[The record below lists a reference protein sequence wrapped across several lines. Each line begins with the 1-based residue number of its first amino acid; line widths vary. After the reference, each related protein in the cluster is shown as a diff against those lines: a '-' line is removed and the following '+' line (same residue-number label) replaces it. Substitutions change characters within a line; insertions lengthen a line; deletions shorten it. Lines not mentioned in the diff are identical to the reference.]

1 MKAVELTQSQIKA
14 LEGGASMLILPIVG
28 ISIKNYKVLDV
39 KSFIYDWCLLQKGD
53 KFFIQ
58 EEFMLYGNQIVSKE
72 IYHTCGLETSS
83 CVGNVYLWEPASQM
97 TYEQSR
103 FKDLECVDVRVVKV
117 QNIEYKTSFKI
128 RGIKKSTFW
137 SDCENEIGMLEDF
150 YNRQMQEQNINR
162 TYEDNDYVFLVEFKR

>member
-58 EEFMLYGNQIVSKE
+58 EDFVMIVNDICEVKQ
-72 IYHTCGLETSS
+72 L
-83 CVGNVYLWEPASQM
+83 ASQM

-103 FKDLECVDVRVVKV
+103 FKDLECVNVRVVKV
-117 QNIEYKTSFKI
+117 QNIEYETSFKI

-150 YNRQMQEQNINR
+150 YNQQMKEQNINR